1 MNVILAG
8 TVFAVALSTGV
19 LVCLP
24 QAVRS
29 RFKLT
34 KEFDNRI
41 FQGNK
46 EKPGRVG
53 GRHWS
58 GDGQRKSKR
67 PGCAE
72 APGEDLR

>member
-34 KEFDNRI
+34 KEFDNRSK
-41 FQGNK
+41 GAK
-46 EKPGRVG
+46 KSLEE
-53 GRHWS
+53 S
-58 GDGQRKSKR
+58 EGDTGVV
-67 PGCAE
+67 
-72 APGEDLR
+72 

>member
-34 KEFDNRI
+34 KEFDKSYFLR
-41 FQGNK
+41 
-46 EKPGRVG
+46 E
-53 GRHWS
+53 
-58 GDGQRKSKR
+58 QRKAWKSR
-67 PGCAE
+67 RATLE
-72 APGEDLR
+72 W